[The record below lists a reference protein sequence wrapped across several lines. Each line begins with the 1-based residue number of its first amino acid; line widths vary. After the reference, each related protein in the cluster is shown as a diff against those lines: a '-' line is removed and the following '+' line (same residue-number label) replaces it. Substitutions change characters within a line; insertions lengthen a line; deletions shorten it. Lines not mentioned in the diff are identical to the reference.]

1 MPSRPERTSVVCPL
15 LTHTHT
21 AYQGPDFSVR
31 PGSYHGEH
39 MFGAE
44 SLSRR
49 KPEDLPLE
57 HLEQGITQLASHICA
72 GTCRWLEL
80 VAEFDRRE
88 AAGSWGC
95 RSTAEWISWRCA
107 VAPRTA
113 REHVRVA
120 RALGEL
126 PRIREGFSRGTLS
139 YAKVKALTRV
149 ADSDSEEDLLELAR
163 YATASQLERMLRAY
177 RRVGANEARDTH
189 EGEYLAW
196 SWEEDGSLRV
206 RGRLAAEDGAL
217 LLRALEAARDRLSRH
232 GDDDGGSENGEE
244 GGPAGPP
251 PASSRL
257 PRITNVEAL
266 VEMADV
272 SLSARSEGRSA
283 AERYQVVIHVD
294 HATLAATRTG
304 APSSR
309 ASQLSRPRRR
319 GGWHVTL
326 PWSRCLKETALRYE
340 SGARAGRSRP
350 RSGGRFA
357 PEMAAAGSQVAS
369 AVDSSMPTTSD
380 TGRRA
385 AGPIKTICSCSVDII
400 IGSFTRGVSRS
411 SPWRTAASDSGFPTA
426 PRSGPRRRRGVTS
439 RGCLVPSQAR
449 S

>member
-1 MPSRPERTSVVCPL
+1 
-15 LTHTHT
+15 
-21 AYQGPDFSVR
+21 
-31 PGSYHGEH
+31 

-232 GDDDGGSENGEE
+232 GDDDGGSENGEG

-294 HATLAATRTG
+294 HATLARDADGRSELEGESAISPETARRLACDSSVVSMLERDG
-304 APSSR
+304 APLRIGRKSR
-309 ASQLSRPRRR
+309 KIPPALGRALRARDGGCRFPGCERRR
-319 GGWHVTL
+319 FVDAHHIRHWAKGGGTDQDNLLLLCRHHHRVVHEGGFSVEPLADGRVRFRL
-326 PWSRCLKETALRYE
+326 PNGTPLGTATPPRGDLTRLP
-340 SGARAGRSRP
+340 RP
-350 RSGGRFA
+350 EPGQIMTGTG
-357 PEMAAAGSQVAS
+357 EKMHLGMC
-369 AVDSSMPTTSD
+369 VD
-380 TGRRA
+380 RVIQI
-385 AGPIKTICSCSVDII
+385 AGP
-400 IGSFTRGVSRS
+400 
-411 SPWRTAASDSGFPTA
+411 P
-426 PRSGPRRRRGVTS
+426 
-439 RGCLVPSQAR
+439 
-449 S
+449 